1 MKRIL
6 FLLCFLGVLALAEEY
21 VPWRPLESG
30 WYTGSFTVYDD
41 LTDPYERRSAY
52 MEERSLDPVLEL
64 ARDPA
69 ATAEQFR
76 ELVQQGRSL
85 KARTK
90 EGATVLHEFA
100 KYNRNPGVARVLVDL
115 GADVSARDKD
125 GRTPLH
131 YAATWSENPEVVR
144 TLVALGARI
153 DARDDNGETPLH
165 LAVMNNPFTP
175 VFMALLELGADPR
188 AEDDLGYSVLLR
200 AVQNSTNPLIVL
212 ELIRRLGCKGR
223 ECLRLAS
230 ESGNLLTLDLL
241 LRRSA
246 DSPPGPCLM
255 REVGGDPFVLFRD
268 KDKTPLDG
276 LLRTLCSYGVNLQ
289 AKDKSGLTPS
299 QTIQTIGQ
307 RIIDGFNRTAYRLIT
322 NPASCKESKHPQADL
337 ATGVKVLDPALAL
350 DGLQHGARPEGLP
363 ELFLPFTEDYFN
375 YTPDTYDGLA
385 ILWLLVEYGADID
398 ERDAAGY
405 TALHVLASAVQQGV
419 GHADAT
425 LDNAK
430 LLLLEVLGLGADVN
444 ARGGRGYTPLQLAMC
459 NRHWP
464 EFATRVLL
472 EHGAD
477 PNLYNGLGR
486 NALHYWALNNP
497 QSLKKLAAYGLNVK
511 AAVNHADAWGDTPLL
526 LMLRYGQPPLL
537 LDELL
542 AYGLDPQVVDKD
554 GYGAVLMWA
563 AGNSGEDVLER
574 LAGLGVRAVRTDRYG
589 ANALHYYLR
598 SVSSSEL
605 ASHVSR
611 SFDDAPPWLPACE
624 WVPERHNLSADTLER
639 LVQLGADPTQRDEHG
654 RLPLHYLAAAAKHPL
669 KDFDFARAVSVLAP
683 DKSLI
688 NATDLEGFT
697 PLHLALYSRK
707 KVLYTELLR
716 RGADPRIKDGFG
728 RDALHLAMDI
738 LLRPETKIQ
747 LIKLFES
754 YGADVHARDG
764 SGRSLL
770 HHALSSEVA
779 DFLLDRGLDVN
790 GRDYLWRTPLHYQ
803 NHYFPPGS
811 TAAYKL
817 IERGA
822 DVNARDAW
830 GRVPLHYA
838 KSAPLV
844 YLLTARG
851 SQVDAR
857 DDEGWTPLFLANRQ
871 AAAALLKLGANATA
885 RANDGRT
892 PLHRADLDKS
902 TAKLLLA
909 AGANVNARDE
919 WMRTPLHIV
928 DHREVADLL
937 MRAGAKANAVDVDG
951 RTPMHLHPMN
961 ASTYLEY
968 GADPN
973 ARDKNDDTPLHALL
987 KMPGSCYIKY
997 DTAAALLAAG
1007 ANPQVRNNQ
1016 GFTPLDLLKKPAN
1029 VCLASLFE
1037 FYVSGGPGAVSSAQG
1052 AQ

>member
-6 FLLCFLGVLALAEEY
+6 FLLCFLGVMALAEEY
-21 VPWRPLESG
+21 VPWQPLESG
-30 WYTGSFTVYDD
+30 WFAGSFTVYDD
-41 LTDPYERRSAY
+41 LTDPYGRRAASW
-52 MEERSLDPVLEL
+52 EEQSLDPVLEL

-100 KYNRNPGVARVLVDL
+100 KYSRNPGVAHVLVDL

>member
-1 MKRIL
+1 MKWIL

-175 VFMALLELGADPR
+175 VFMALLELGADPW

-276 LLRTLCSYGVNLQ
+276 LLRTLCRYGVNLQ

-307 RIIDGFNRTAYRLIT
+307 RIIDGFDRTAYRLIT

-425 LDNAK
+425 LDSAK

-497 QSLKKLAAYGLNVK
+497 QSLKKLVAYGLNVK

-542 AYGLDPQVVDKD
+542 AYGPDPQVVDKD

-563 AGNSGEDVLER
+563 AGNSAEDVLER

-611 SFDDAPPWLPACE
+611 SFDDASPWLPACE

-669 KDFDFARAVSVLAP
+669 KDFDFARAVSALAP
-683 DKSLI
+683 DESLI

-747 LIKLFES
+747 LIKLLES

>member
-6 FLLCFLGVLALAEEY
+6 FLLCFLGVMALAEEY
-21 VPWRPLESG
+21 VPWQPLESG
-30 WYTGSFTVYDD
+30 WYAGSFTVYDD

-52 MEERSLDPVLEL
+52 REEQSLNPVLEL

-69 ATAEQFR
+69 AAAEHFR
-76 ELVQQGRSL
+76 ELVQQGHSL
-85 KARTK
+85 QVRTK

-100 KYNRNPGVARVLVDL
+100 KYNRNPDVARVLVDL
-115 GADVSARDKD
+115 GADVNARDKK
-125 GRTPLH
+125 GLTPLH
-131 YAATWSENPEVVR
+131 YAAIWSENPEVVR
-144 TLVALGARI
+144 TLIALGARI
-153 DARDDNGETPLH
+153 DARDNYGETPLH
-165 LAVMNNPFTP
+165 SAVTYNPFTP
-175 VFMALLELGADPR
+175 VSMALLELGADPR
-188 AEDDLGYSVLLR
+188 AEDNLGYSVLSR
-200 AVQNSTNPLIVL
+200 AVQNSSNPLIVA
-212 ELIRRLGCKGR
+212 ELIRRVGCEGQACPR
-223 ECLRLAS
+223 VAS
-230 ESGNLLTLDLL
+230 MSNNLFTLDLL
-241 LRRSA
+241 LRRSP
-246 DSPPGPCLM
+246 DSLPGLRLI

-268 KDKTPLDG
+268 EDKTPLDG
-276 LLRTLCSYGVNLQ
+276 LLRTLCRYGVNLQ

-299 QTIQTIGQ
+299 QTIQTISQ
-307 RIIDGFNRTAYRLIT
+307 RIFDGFDRTAYRLIT
-322 NPASCKESKHPQADL
+322 NPASCNESKHPQADL
-337 ATGVKVLDPALAL
+337 ATGVKVLDPVLVL
-350 DGLQHGARPEGLP
+350 DGLQHGARPKGLP
-363 ELFLPFTEDYFN
+363 RLFLPFTEDYFN

-425 LDNAK
+425 LDSAK

-444 ARGGRGYTPLQLAMC
+444 ARGGRGFTPLQLAMC

-472 EHGAD
+472 AHGAD
-477 PNLYNGLGR
+477 PNLYNELGR

-497 QSLKKLAAYGLNVK
+497 QPLKKLVTYGLNVK

-526 LMLRYGQPPLL
+526 LMLRYGQPSLL

-542 AYGLDPQVVDKD
+542 AYGPDPQVVDKD

-605 ASHVSR
+605 ANHAPMSY
-611 SFDDAPPWLPACE
+611 DDTAPWLPACE
-624 WVPERHNLSADTLER
+624 WVPERHNLSAGTLER

-707 KVLYTELLR
+707 KALYTELLR

-747 LIKLFES
+747 LIKLLES

-851 SQVDAR
+851 SRVDAR
-857 DDEGWTPLFLANRQ
+857 DNEGLTPLFLANWR
-871 AAAALLKLGANATA
+871 AAAALLKLGANASA

-909 AGANVNARDE
+909 AGADVNARDE

-937 MRAGAKANAVDVDG
+937 MRAGAKANATDVDG
-951 RTPMHLHPMN
+951 RTPMHMHPMN

-973 ARDKNDDTPLHALL
+973 ARDGNGDTPLHALL
-987 KMPGSCYIKY
+987 KMPKSCYIKY
-997 DTAAALLAAG
+997 DSAAALLAAG

-1016 GFTPLDLLKKPAN
+1016 GLTPLDLLKKPAN
-1029 VCLASLFE
+1029 VCLASIFE
-1037 FYVSGGPGAVSSAQG
+1037 FYGSGGAGAASPAQG